1 MEINENPT
9 TTQSISKS
17 AAGIGLFAV
26 LSAAVIAITQV
37 TTVDRIDAN
46 VREAESKAL
55 YEIFP
60 ATIDAQLY
68 DHRIDL
74 DAGQL
79 NVDTGT
85 VGYQAIKENQV
96 VGVILPVTS
105 PQGYSGDIDLIVGIN
120 ADSSVAGVRVISH
133 KETPGLGDK
142 IDRAKSDWV
151 ESLKG
156 ARREGQDDS
165 SWAVKKDGGQ
175 FDQFTGATITP
186 RAVVKATGV
195 ALDYFESHKDLLLSP
210 TNSEKSHAE

>member
-17 AAGIGLFAV
+17 AVGIGLFAV

-60 ATIDAQLY
+60 ASIDEQLY
-68 DHRIDL
+68 DHRIEL

-79 NVDTGT
+79 NVETGIT
-85 VGYQAIKENQV
+85 GYQAIQNNQV

-105 PQGYSGDIDLIVGIN
+105 SQGYSGDIDLIVGIN
-120 ADSSVAGVRVISH
+120 ADSSIAGVRVISH

-142 IDRAKSDWV
+142 IDRAKSDWI
-151 ESLKG
+151 ESFRG
-156 ARREGQDDS
+156 TRRQGQDDS
-165 SWAVKKDGGQ
+165 NWAVKKDGGQ

-186 RAVVKATGV
+186 RAVVKATSV
-195 ALDYFESHKDLLLSP
+195 ALDYFESHKNLLLSP
-210 TNSEKSHAE
+210 ANREKSYAE

>member
-17 AAGIGLFAV
+17 AMGIGLFAV

-85 VGYQAIKENQV
+85 VGYQAIQDNQV

-105 PQGYSGDIDLIVGIN
+105 PQGYSGDIDLIVGIK

-151 ESLKG
+151 ESFKG

>member
-17 AAGIGLFAV
+17 AVAIGLFAV

-74 DAGQL
+74 DTGQL

-85 VGYQAIKENQV
+85 LGYQAIQDNQV

-105 PQGYSGDIDLIVGIN
+105 PHGYSGDIDLIVGIN

-151 ESLKG
+151 ESFTG

-186 RAVVKATGV
+186 RAVVKATGI

-210 TNSEKSHAE
+210 TNSEKRHAE